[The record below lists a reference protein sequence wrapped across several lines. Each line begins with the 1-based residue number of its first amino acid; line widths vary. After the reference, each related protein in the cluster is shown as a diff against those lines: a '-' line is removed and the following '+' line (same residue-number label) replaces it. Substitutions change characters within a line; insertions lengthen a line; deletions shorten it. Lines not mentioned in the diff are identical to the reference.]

1 MNEVKEPTE
10 AELAAQ
16 QAYSDILPRIKA
28 LEAMGGE
35 DLSKEMMLLKGAL
48 MQNPEACSL
57 MLPQDMGMLVAALRR
72 VTGEAL
78 ATAAAKP
85 KKGAGKAPKIIL
97 TMEQM
102 QNAFDEL

>member
-1 MNEVKEPTE
+1 MTDVVELTE
-10 AELAAQ
+10 ADLAAQ
-16 QAYSDILPRIKA
+16 QAYSDLLPRIKA

-35 DLSKEMMLLKGAL
+35 DLSKEMLLLKGAL

-85 KKGAGKAPKIIL
+85 KKGAPKAGKIAL

-102 QNAFDEL
+102 QDAFNEL

>member
-1 MNEVKEPTE
+1 MNEVHEPTE

-16 QAYSDILPRIKA
+16 QAYADLLPRIQA

-35 DLSKEMMLLKGAL
+35 DLSKEMGLLKGAL

-57 MLPQDMGMLVAALRR
+57 MLPKDMGMLVAALRR
-72 VTGEAL
+72 VTGESL

-85 KKGAGKAPKIIL
+85 KKGAAKAPKIIL